1 MRTHCV
7 LARRTRCFVNAL
19 ALALMGVMAWTA
31 QVSAAE
37 ITWAKSFDEAFKLAK
52 EQNLPIMIDVYTDW
66 CGWCK
71 KLDKDVYSADNV
83 VTLSKRF
90 ICLKLNPE
98 NDKEH
103 GDLFKVEGYPTI
115 IFLDANKKELN
126 RITGYLPPDDFAAEM
141 KKVLSAFSGAK

>member
-1 MRTHCV
+1 MEMYSVSSH
-7 LARRTRCFVNAL
+7 RTRRFVGAL
-19 ALALMGVMAWTA
+19 AFALAGVMAWTT

-71 KLDKDVYSADNV
+71 RLDKDVYSADNV
-83 VTLSKRF
+83 VPLSKKF

-98 NDKEH
+98 KDKEH

-141 KKVLSAFSGAK
+141 KKALSAFSGAK

>member
-1 MRTHCV
+1 MKTHCV
-7 LARRTRCFVNAL
+7 FARRTRCFLNAL
-19 ALALMGVMAWTA
+19 TLALVGMMAWTA

-52 EQNLPIMIDVYTDW
+52 EKNLPIMMDVYTDW

-71 KLDKDVYSADNV
+71 KLDKDVYSADSV
-83 VTLSKRF
+83 AQLSQKF

-98 NDKEH
+98 TDKEH

-115 IFLDANKKELN
+115 IFLDASRKELN